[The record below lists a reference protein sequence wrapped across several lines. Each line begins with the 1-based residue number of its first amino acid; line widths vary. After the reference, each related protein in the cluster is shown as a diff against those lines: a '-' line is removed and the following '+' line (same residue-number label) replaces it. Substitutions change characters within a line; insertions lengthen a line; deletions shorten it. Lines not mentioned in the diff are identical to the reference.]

1 MFSKTKMST
10 RVTLITGTVLLLL
23 LSILAYSI
31 LMQVKEYSFDAAIG
45 TATAVSEG
53 NARETEANFKSATAY
68 VEQLSAFLTSQ
79 RNTGNLSRNSVI
91 EYMEDTMAKTEFIM
105 GYWIVSNP
113 NAFDGSDTP
122 YIGQPGSDTT
132 GRFSPYVTKDGNV
145 VTLQEASDWEAD
157 STALYFTAPKDKG
170 KLTLIPPYTEMV
182 ADKSIAMVSLG
193 APYYDQSGKF
203 IGVVGVDINMAVFQ
217 EQVATSNPMGG
228 FAALISNE
236 NLILA
241 HGEKPDLIG
250 KNLSDFDT
258 KSVKAMEEVGS
269 GKVVNYFAPAA
280 DTKEMTLK
288 VYAPFSMPGFDGK
301 WAFAS
306 IVKEKDL
313 LAKYNELRNTLILL
327 VGGILV
333 AIVITN
339 AIIIPRMLAPL
350 GSLSHYLSKIGNLDL
365 SEEIPVALKKQGGE
379 IGTLVKAVE
388 EMKKR
393 MANIVV
399 QVIEVGQNTVKSVNR
414 LEQGIGDLNSHLQEI
429 SAATEELTAG
439 MEECSTSAEVATG
452 SSFEMNQA
460 VINLAQRAEEGALT
474 AGEIFESAERIR
486 KQSAEAI
493 RQATEMYEGGHER
506 IASSIE
512 EARGVNRITELSQA
526 ILAISEQ
533 TNLLALNAAIEAARA
548 GEAGKGFSVVADEI
562 RKLAEQSKST
572 VGEIQNTTTTILTS
586 VEALSK
592 GSTEMLEFI
601 DKKVMADYSFLESVG
616 LKFAEGAETFQ
627 DLSTELSATAE
638 ELSASVDT
646 VHVSTKSMELH
657 VSDGTN
663 ASVAIATATSSIAM
677 NSDTLLHEA
686 NETKILGESL
696 GRILSEIKL

>member
-1 MFSKTKMST
+1 MFSKAKMST
-10 RVTLITGTVLLLL
+10 RVTLITGTILLIL

-31 LMQVKEYSFDAAIG
+31 LMQVKQYSFDAAIG

-68 VEQLSAFLTSQ
+68 VEQLSAFVTSQ
-79 RNTGNLSRNSVI
+79 RNAGNLSRQSVI
-91 EYMEDTMAKTEFIM
+91 EYMEGAIAKTEFIM

-122 YIGQPGSDTT
+122 NIGQPGCDAT
-132 GRFSPYVTKDGNV
+132 GRFSPYVTKEGNV
-145 VTLQEASDWEAD
+145 VTLQEATEWGAD
-157 STALYFTAPKDKG
+157 STALYFTAPKDNG

-182 ADKSIAMVSLG
+182 DGKSVAMVSLG
-193 APYYDQSGKF
+193 TPYYDQSGKF

-217 EQVATSNPMGG
+217 EQVVASSPMGG

-236 NLILA
+236 NLIMA
-241 HGEKPDLIG
+241 HGAQPDLIG
-250 KNLSDFDT
+250 KNLSEFD
-258 KSVKAMEEVGS
+258 SQSAKAIESLGS
-269 GKVVNYFAPAA
+269 GKVVHYLAPAA
-280 DTKEMTLK
+280 GTKEMTLK
-288 VYAPFSMPGFDGK
+288 VYAPFTMPGFDGK

-306 IVKEKDL
+306 VVKEKDL
-313 LAKYNELRNTLILL
+313 LGKYYELRNTLILL
-327 VGGILV
+327 VGGILI
-333 AIVITN
+333 AIIITN

-350 GSLSHYLSKIGNLDL
+350 GNLSHYLSKIGHLNL
-365 SEEIPVALKKQGGE
+365 SEEIPVVLKKQGGE
-379 IGTLVKAVE
+379 IGALVNAVE

-399 QVIEVGQNTVKSVNR
+399 QVIEVGQSTVKSVNR
-414 LEQGIGDLNSHLQEI
+414 LEYGIGDMNSHLQEI
-429 SAATEELTAG
+429 SASTEELTAG
-439 MEECSTSAEVATG
+439 MEECSSSAEVTTN

-474 AGEIFESAERIR
+474 ASEIFESAERIR
-486 KQSAEAI
+486 MQSAEAI
-493 RQATEMYEGGHER
+493 RQATEMYEGSHER
-506 IASSIE
+506 IATSIE

-572 VGEIQNTTTTILTS
+572 VGEIQNTTTMILTS

-616 LKFAEGAETFQ
+616 LKFAEGAQTFQ
-627 DLSTELSATAE
+627 ALSTELSATAE

-657 VSDGTN
+657 VIDGAN
-663 ASVAIATATSSIAM
+663 ATVTIATATSSIAM
-677 NSDTLLHEA
+677 NSDSLLQEA